1 MIESFTV
8 DSQPRPTPVTERG
21 LRLMTMA
28 EDAKRR
34 NLSAK
39 VMTTALVVSLVAGT
53 VGIDVAA
60 SRLSSEGRA
69 YGPIGTGERS
79 HQCTTAGRIRIV
91 VATPIGHGKVW
102 TGGGGFG

>member
-60 SRLSSEGRA
+60 SRLSSEGAHTDRSAPASAVTSARPRA
-69 YGPIGTGERS
+69 VSGLS
-79 HQCTTAGRIRIV
+79 
-91 VATPIGHGKVW
+91 
-102 TGGGGFG
+102 